1 VARRY
6 RGLPDVTF
14 IYRNKKYFLLSMIYK
29 AEAIQAQTYVE
40 KNMDTSC
47 KCFLNI
53 FLEAATQ
60 PKGQTVV

>member
-1 VARRY
+1 
-6 RGLPDVTF
+6 
-14 IYRNKKYFLLSMIYK
+14 MIYK
-29 AEAIQAQTYVE
+29 PVAIQEQIYIE

-60 PKGQTVV
+60 PKA